1 MRKFLFKVKISKN
14 EYIKMIKNRY
24 ISILSSL
31 NSDEISN
38 GIDEINYRYKKLIS
52 FNDKLICLIL
62 KKLF

>member
-62 KKLF
+62 KK